1 MELKRVEMIGFKSFP
16 EKVNVEFGRGITA
29 IVGPNGS
36 GKSNISDAVRW
47 VLGEQSA
54 KTLRG
59 SKMEDVIFAG
69 TERRKPVNFA
79 QVTLVLDNQDK
90 KMPVDFDEVAISRR
104 VFRSGESEYQIN
116 GSRCRLKDV
125 QEMLMDTG
133 IGKDGYSVIG
143 QGQIDQLLST
153 RPQDRRMI
161 FEEAAGIVKFK
172 TRKEQAEKQ
181 LAEEADNLSRV
192 TDILDE
198 LTARLEPLQKQAET
212 AKQYLALK
220 DELKT
225 YEVASFLGE
234 YQQLQGQYE
243 RVSGLL
249 SDLNEQIESSR
260 MKQQEAK
267 ARLEQFAREADE
279 ARQRLTAL
287 YEEHN
292 ELRLQKESGE
302 GDKRVLLQQ
311 AETSEREYASLQQ
324 RLDDVKNRM
333 SSRVATV
340 KKEEAKLKELGQ
352 QIQEQEE
359 SRERLTGGLAEKE
372 EQLTQLTAAYEEA
385 QKLAQQLQQE
395 LSDLRSRA
403 ERQAMVLEQDLTQQE
418 SMESRGFELRQQA
431 DEQKQALAQ
440 AETEKNAL
448 QERQQALAAEE
459 AQLTRQAE
467 QTRQTIHEKQQQ
479 QESLLVSMRG
489 LQNQIQWLQ
498 NMENE
503 YEGFSGSVK
512 AVMQLKKQ
520 DPRRYGRIH
529 GTLSDVIQVPSEY
542 ALAVEIALGAAIQ
555 NIIVEDT
562 ACAKEL
568 IGVLRESKKG
578 RATFLP
584 LDSVTARSPFQNE
597 AAVKDMPGVIGFGH
611 ELIRYDSAYRNIIS
625 RQLSNVVVAQD
636 FDSASKVSRR
646 YGNALRVVTLRGD
659 IFNIGGS
666 ITGGSTGS
674 KSGGILSRKGEI
686 EKLKESLSAKRE
698 EGRALQGEIS
708 RLSQEHQQL
717 SRRQKEKN
725 QEYTQVCGQAESA
738 RQQWEQLAFIHQH
751 TQSQLTE
758 MEESR
763 QKLQQSR
770 QEHEEAARQSRQKLA
785 DREAVQA
792 ERERRQEEAQRAV
805 QVLSGQI
812 EAEKGQI
819 AQQRMELAG
828 LKQQKQFMERTVEWE
843 SQEIDNLAQEA
854 DQILEDREQRIGEAQ
869 AAKEKVRHIEAQ
881 QKEMDIAIARKSEE
895 MKDMEAQRA
904 AMDRQRDESIKENE
918 ETLRTFNALEKE
930 QVRLEGQAARAK
942 KELTDLQDR
951 IWDEYELTYGAAR
964 SLWEKK
970 DPAKQK
976 ELGSQTAMKK
986 RVSQLKEAIRR
997 LGNVNVDAIEE
1008 LMALT
1013 ERCEFLTKQRDDI
1026 AQSEASLREVID
1038 QLTRKM
1044 EEQFTAG
1051 FAAISQTFNQ
1061 VFRKLFGGGQGILKL
1076 AEGENALE
1084 AGIEII
1090 AQPPGKKLQSMMLLS
1105 GGERAL
1111 TAISL
1116 LFAIHQL
1123 NPAPFCILD
1132 EIEAA
1137 LDDANVGRYAEYL
1150 REMCEHTQF
1159 IIITHRKGTMEAA
1172 DTMYGVTMEEKGVS
1186 KCISVQF
1193 QS

>member
-1 MELKRVEMIGFKSFP
+1 MELKRVEMVGFKSFP
-16 EKVNVEFGRGITA
+16 EKINVEFGKGITA

-90 KMPVDFDEVAISRR
+90 KMAVDFDEVAISRR

-153 RPQDRRMI
+153 KPQDRRMI
-161 FEEAAGIVKFK
+161 FEEAAGIVKYK

-198 LTARLEPLQKQAET
+198 LTARLGPLEKQAET

-220 DELKT
+220 EELKT

-234 YQQLQGQYE
+234 YQQLQAQFE

-260 MKQQEAK
+260 VKQLEAK
-267 ARLEQFAREADE
+267 ARSEQFAREADE

-302 GDKRVLLQQ
+302 GDKRVLQQQ
-311 AETSEREYASLQQ
+311 AENGEREYASLQQ
-324 RLDDVKNRM
+324 RLEDIKNRM
-333 SSRVATV
+333 SNRVATV
-340 KKEEAKLKELGQ
+340 KKEEIKLKELEQ
-352 QIQEQEE
+352 KIADQEQSQEQ
-359 SRERLTGGLAEKE
+359 LTAGLTKKE
-372 EQLTQLTAAYEEA
+372 EQLLVLKTALQEA
-385 QKLAQQLQQE
+385 QNLAAELQQE
-395 LSDLRSRA
+395 LSGLRSRT
-403 ERQAMVLEQDLTQQE
+403 ERQAMVLEQDMSQQE
-418 SMESRGFELRQQA
+418 SMASRGYELS
-431 DEQKQALAQ
+431 
-440 AETEKNAL
+440 
-448 QERQQALAAEE
+448 
-459 AQLTRQAE
+459 RQAE
-467 QTRQTIHEKQQQ
+467 EQKAHMEQAEQEKDELMLQQKALAEETTQLSSQVEQIRHAIREKQQQ

-512 AVMQLKKQ
+512 TVMQLKKQ
-520 DPRRYGRIH
+520 DPKRYGRIH
-529 GTLSDVIQVPSEY
+529 GTLADVIRVPSEY
-542 ALAVEIALGAAIQ
+542 ALAIEIALGAAIQ

-562 ACAKEL
+562 ECAKEL
-568 IGVLRESKKG
+568 INVLREGKKG

-584 LDSVTARSPFQNE
+584 LDSVTARGAFQNE
-597 AAVKDMPGVIGFGH
+597 EAVKDMYGVIGFGH
-611 ELIRYDSAYRNIIS
+611 ELIHYDQTYDKIIS
-625 RQLSNVVVAQD
+625 RQLSNVVVAKD

-646 YGNALRVVTLRGD
+646 YGNALRVVTLKGD

-666 ITGGSTGS
+666 ITGGSTGA
-674 KSGGILSRKGEI
+674 KSGGILGRKGEI
-686 EKLKESLSAKRE
+686 EKLQTQLSEKRE
-698 EGRALQGEIS
+698 EGRLLQVEVS
-708 RLSQEHQQL
+708 KMSQQRQQL
-717 SRRQKEKN
+717 SRQQDEKN
-725 QEYTQVCGQAESA
+725 KEYMQIAGQAESV
-738 RQQWEQLAFIHQH
+738 RQQWEQLSFIYQH
-751 TQSQLTE
+751 TQSQLGE

-763 QKLQQSR
+763 RQLQMSH
-770 QEHEEAARQSRQKLA
+770 QEHEEAVRRSRKKLA
-785 DREAVQA
+785 DLEAVQA
-792 ERERRQEEAQRAV
+792 EREQKKEEAELAV
-805 QVLSGQI
+805 QVLGGQI
-812 EAEKGQI
+812 EAEKGQA
-819 AQQRMELAG
+819 AQQKMELAG
-828 LKQQKQFMERTVEWE
+828 LRQQKQFMERTVEWE
-843 SQEIDNLAQEA
+843 SQEIENLAQEA
-854 DQILEDREQRIGEAQ
+854 DQILEDRQQRLD
-869 AAKEKVRHIEAQ
+869 EAQ
-881 QKEMDIAIARKSEE
+881 QAKVKILEIEEQQKQLDIAIAAKSEE
-895 MKDMEAQRA
+895 MKIMEAHRA
-904 AMDRQRDESIKENE
+904 EKDHQRDESIRETE
-918 ETLRTFNALEKE
+918 ETLRAFSALEKE
-930 QVRLEGQAARAK
+930 QVRLENQANRARK
-942 KELTDLQDR
+942 DLTDLQDR
-951 IWDEYELTYGAAR
+951 IWDEYELTYGAAKAI
-964 SLWEKK
+964 WEKK
-970 DPAKQK
+970 DPEEQK

-986 RVSQLKEAIRR
+986 KVSQLKEAIRR
-997 LGNVNVDAIEE
+997 LGNVNVDSIEE
-1008 LMALT
+1008 LIALT

-1026 AQSEASLREVID
+1026 AQSEASLREVIEK
-1038 QLTRKM
+1038 LTKKM
-1044 EEQFTAG
+1044 EEQFTKG
-1051 FAAISQTFNQ
+1051 FAEISKTFNV
-1061 VFRKLFGGGQGILKL
+1061 VFQKLFGGGQGILKL

-1084 AGIEII
+1084 AGIDII

-1111 TAISL
+1111 TAIAL

-1137 LDDANVGRYAEYL
+1137 LDDANVGRYADYL

-1186 KCISVQF
+1186 KCISVKF
-1193 QS
+1193 Q